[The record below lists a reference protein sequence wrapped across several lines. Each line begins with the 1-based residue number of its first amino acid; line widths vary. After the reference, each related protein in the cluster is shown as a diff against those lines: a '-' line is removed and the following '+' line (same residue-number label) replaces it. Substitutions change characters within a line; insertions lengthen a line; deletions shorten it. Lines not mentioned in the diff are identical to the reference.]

1 MRKKE
6 TLHISEI
13 IPDVLRQ
20 QRIDVKLDET
30 TVASGWES
38 VVGKQMAA
46 YTKSV
51 YVRGGILYVE
61 MTSSVARGELSM
73 SRNVLIEKLNA
84 LTGHKTINNIVFR

>member
-1 MRKKE
+1 MRHKE

-13 IPDVLRQ
+13 IPGILKQ

-30 TVASGWES
+30 AVAGGWEG
-38 VVGKQMAA
+38 VVGSQMSS

-51 YVRGGILYVE
+51 YVRNGTLYVE

-73 SRNVLIEKLNA
+73 SRNIIIDKLNG